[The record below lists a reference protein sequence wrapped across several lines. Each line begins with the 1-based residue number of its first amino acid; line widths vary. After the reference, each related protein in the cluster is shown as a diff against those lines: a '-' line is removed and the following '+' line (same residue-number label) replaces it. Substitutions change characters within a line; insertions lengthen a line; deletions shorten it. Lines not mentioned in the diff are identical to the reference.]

1 MYKYEKIKEK
11 KERKEIFQKVS
22 TIKVYNK
29 NYSL

>member
-11 KERKEIFQKVS
+11 KERKEIFQKVY